1 MTRPTIIARATRIV
15 AALIAKRHLSMDAHF
30 RRLGVVFFA
39 ALVTTAG
46 CAATTLGA
54 TEPTTFPA
62 TSDGPVYLV
71 DADTNTGYAK
81 GTQLDWDAALGVILS
96 AVPAPT
102 APTDTAPMRLPFV
115 TGSLTETPFISAPGA
130 ERTPTSW
137 KAWSDTI
144 NLNGKGPLLPNVTP
158 SGLING
164 TPVTSI
170 KTASGTYSLGVAY
183 EDSPTH
189 VTAAFFTTINVDA
202 GTGTWT
208 FATPPR
214 SP

>member
-1 MTRPTIIARATRIV
+1 MTRPPIVVRTARIFV
-15 AALIAKRHLSMDAHF
+15 AVFA
-30 RRLGVVFFA
+30 VVLA
-39 ALVTTAG
+39 TAG
-46 CAATTLGA
+46 CTITTHGA

-71 DADTNTGYAK
+71 DADTNIGYAK
-81 GTQLDWDAALGVILS
+81 GSQLDWDAALGVILS
-96 AVPAPT
+96 AIPEPT
-102 APTDTAPMRLPFV
+102 APTDSAPMRLPFV

-130 ERTPTSW
+130 ERTPARW

-158 SGLING
+158 SGLIYG
-164 TPVTSI
+164 TPAGV
-170 KTASGTYSLGVAY
+170 KAAGGTYSLGVAY

-202 GTGTWT
+202 GTGTWK